1 MAIHKFRNFLDDY
14 QGIHPPEIIDPT
26 ENLYECKN
34 CKSFFE
40 RKPTHCPGCGMKDF
54 KIIKPRAKKEDE
66 SKTQTTGVRDIPRE
80 KKDKDVSIAN
90 PNIYRG
96 PQ

>member
-1 MAIHKFRNFLDDY
+1 MRKFESYLDDY
-14 QGIHPPEIIDPT
+14 QGIHPPDTIDPT
-26 ENLYECKN
+26 EPLYQCSKCKRIQKRMTNECP
-34 CKSFFE
+34 E
-40 RKPTHCPGCGMKDF
+40 CGKRMKW
-54 KIIKPRAKKEDE
+54 ILIPPRASKEDD
-66 SKTQTTGVRDIPRE
+66 SKKQTTSIRDIPRE